1 MKYELLSDGVS
12 RRARRGFTLVELLV
26 VIGIIALLI
35 SILLPALSK
44 ARRSGNAVKCLSGLR
59 QFGQAF
65 VMYSNDNKGAIVPT
79 IIWGTD
85 SSGAKR
91 KDDSW
96 AILLIAKGYLPD
108 PNLQAQG
115 GVSSNS
121 VLVCPEVRD
130 TLVTTNIPGLQTSSS
145 AADGFERR
153 QSYHVQPG
161 LIVDYGY
168 CINGATF
175 LASDLPASSPIFNL
189 PSTSISNDAADPGP
203 PLKRMSTIRKS
214 SEMVILYDGF
224 AWNPQNNPAR
234 LTGAR
239 HGKFDP
245 ARPFDTGTTNLLFLD
260 GHADSAA
267 RSELP
272 MNSAQF
278 TGDATQARSNKFA
291 FNIMQ

>member
-1 MKYELLSDGVS
+1 MKKFASSNRDSDV
-12 RRARRGFTLVELLV
+12 RGFTLVELLV

-44 ARRSGNAVKCLSGLR
+44 ARRQGNTVKCLSGLR

-65 VMYSNDNKGAIVPT
+65 VMYSNDHKGAIIPT
-79 IIWGTD
+79 IIWDAG
-85 SSGAKR
+85 R

-96 AILLIAKGYLPD
+96 AIMLVSKGYLPD
-108 PNLQAQG
+108 PNLQAAG

-130 TLVTTNIPGLQTSSS
+130 VLVTTNIPGLPMSTG

-153 QSYHVQPG
+153 QSYHIQPG

-175 LASDLPASSPIFNL
+175 LASDLPATSPIFNL
-189 PSTSISNDAADPGP
+189 PSTSICTNPADPGP
-203 PLKRMSTIRKS
+203 PLKKMSSIRRS
-214 SEMVILYDGF
+214 AEMVILYDGF

-239 HGKFDP
+239 HGKWDP
-245 ARPFDTGTTNLLFLD
+245 ARPYDSGTTNLLFLD
-260 GHADSAA
+260 GHADSAPRA
-267 RSELP
+267 ELP
-272 MNSAQF
+272 MTAAQF
-278 TGDATQARSNKFA
+278 TGDATQARSNNYA
-291 FNIMQ
+291 FNIAQ

>member
-1 MKYELLSDGVS
+1 MKNCHRPKSH
-12 RRARRGFTLVELLV
+12 GFTLVELLV

-44 ARRSGNAVKCLSGLR
+44 ARRSGNTVKCLSGLR

-79 IIWGTD
+79 IIWGT
-85 SSGAKR
+85 GR

-96 AILLIAKGYLPD
+96 AILLIARGYLPD
-108 PNLQAQG
+108 PNLQTTG
-115 GVSSNS
+115 GASSNS

-130 TLVTTNIPGLQTSSS
+130 ILVTTNIPGLPTTAN
-145 AADGFERR
+145 AADGYERR
-153 QSYHVQPG
+153 QSYHIQPG
-161 LIVDYGY
+161 LVVDYGY

-203 PLKRMSTIRKS
+203 PLKRMGSIRKS

-245 ARPFDTGTTNLLFLD
+245 ARPYDTGTTNLLFLD

-267 RSELP
+267 RAELP
-272 MNSAQF
+272 MTSAQF
-278 TGDATQARSNKFA
+278 TGDATQARSNKYA
-291 FNIMQ
+291 FNILQ